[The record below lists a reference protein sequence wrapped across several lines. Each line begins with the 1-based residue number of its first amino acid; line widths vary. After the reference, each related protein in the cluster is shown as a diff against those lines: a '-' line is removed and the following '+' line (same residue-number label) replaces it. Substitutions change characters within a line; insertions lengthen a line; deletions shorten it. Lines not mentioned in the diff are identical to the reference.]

1 MSGCPPPPAIVDS
14 YPNPQCHSLSWLWC
28 EPDGFGHLFLYMVV
42 LGLFHGLFV
51 LPVIL
56 SIINPSSISDIII
69 KTEIAAAKTETETQ
83 KEEGAEAE
91 GEQAE
96 ERGQKKLQTQAT
108 SNP

>member
-1 MSGCPPPPAIVDS
+1 
-14 YPNPQCHSLSWLWC
+14 
-28 EPDGFGHLFLYMVV
+28 MVV

-69 KTEIAAAKTETETQ
+69 KPEIAAAKTETETQ
-83 KEEGAEAE
+83 KEEGAEAKE
-91 GEQAE
+91 EQAQE
-96 ERGQKKLQTQAT
+96 GGQKDEEEEEKLVAATPAVGAVQDTSARAQRLAKLQSQAT

>member
-1 MSGCPPPPAIVDS
+1 
-14 YPNPQCHSLSWLWC
+14 
-28 EPDGFGHLFLYMVV
+28 MVV

-69 KTEIAAAKTETETQ
+69 KPEIAAAKTETETQ
-83 KEEGAEAE
+83 KEEGAEAKE
-91 GEQAE
+91 EQAQE
-96 ERGQKKLQTQAT
+96 GGQKEEEEEEEEKLVAATPAVGAVQDTSARAQRLAKLQSQAT

>member
-1 MSGCPPPPAIVDS
+1 
-14 YPNPQCHSLSWLWC
+14 
-28 EPDGFGHLFLYMVV
+28 MVV

-69 KTEIAAAKTETETQ
+69 KPEIAAAKTETKTQ
-83 KEEGAEAE
+83 KEEGAEAKE
-91 GEQAE
+91 EQAQE
-96 ERGQKKLQTQAT
+96 GGQKEEEEEEKLVAATPAVGAVQDTSARAQRLAKLQSQAT

>member
-1 MSGCPPPPAIVDS
+1 
-14 YPNPQCHSLSWLWC
+14 
-28 EPDGFGHLFLYMVV
+28 MVV

-69 KTEIAAAKTETETQ
+69 KPEIAAAKTETETQ
-83 KEEGAEAE
+83 KEEGAEAKE
-91 GEQAE
+91 EQAQE
-96 ERGQKKLQTQAT
+96 GGQKEEEEEEKLVAATPAVGAVQDTSARAQRLAKLQSQAT